1 MRNHFD
7 IRFLLL
13 ALFVNGGV
21 VFFIN
26 VSEGGTSSA
35 SISGIVQLF
44 VSGGL
49 AGFTVPYTKRNA
61 TVEKASTAYR
71 RGSLYMATF
80 VAGFGFLLHWWF
92 ETPELL
98 GTVIWNFCLNA
109 VAGALLVYLKR
120 NTGNLPKPLQ
130 ILAEKL

>member
-13 ALFVNGGV
+13 ALVVNGGV
-21 VFFIN
+21 VFFLN
-26 VSEGGTSSA
+26 LSEGGA
-35 SISGIVQLF
+35 SGASVSGIVQLF

-61 TVEKASTAYR
+61 LHKRALVAYR
-71 RGSLYMATF
+71 RGSLYMASF

-92 ETPELL
+92 GTPELL
-98 GTVIWNFCLNA
+98 GTVTWNFFLNA

-120 NTGNLPKPLQ
+120 NMEKLPKSLQ
-130 ILAEKL
+130 TLAERL